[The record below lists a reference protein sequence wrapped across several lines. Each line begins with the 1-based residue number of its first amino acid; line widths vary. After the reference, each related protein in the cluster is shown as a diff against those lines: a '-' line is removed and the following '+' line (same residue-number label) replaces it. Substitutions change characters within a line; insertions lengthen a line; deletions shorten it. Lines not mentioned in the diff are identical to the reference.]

1 MSQLKAAIDNAR
13 DFNVGVDDIAKAE
26 RYYDK
31 VKKLIPI
38 RNKMRVAVEI
48 ASRKMIL
55 ECIDERKEFCKFHG
69 DDFCK
74 EEVRTKPKLRRAAS
88 SCL

>member
-1 MSQLKAAIDNAR
+1 
-13 DFNVGVDDIAKAE
+13 
-26 RYYDK
+26 
-31 VKKLIPI
+31 
-38 RNKMRVAVEI
+38 MRVAVEI

-74 EEVRTKPKLRRAAS
+74 EEVRTKPKLYDE
-88 SCL
+88 LQ

>member
-1 MSQLKAAIDNAR
+1 
-13 DFNVGVDDIAKAE
+13 
-26 RYYDK
+26 
-31 VKKLIPI
+31 
-38 RNKMRVAVEI
+38 MRVAVEI

-74 EEVRTKPKLRRAAS
+74 EEVRTKPKLYDELIVAACSCFLHYRRFAI
-88 SCL
+88 LTR